1 MKEKLTVEEM
11 MANAKAQ
18 TQATIEKAAPLLA
31 KSALGTAVI
40 HLIKEGKEPTKEEMI
55 RLFEARLAL
64 KRDGKS
70 LDMAGPVFGYA
81 LKFLRGEAPLE
92 ANWSATE

>member
-1 MKEKLTVEEM
+1 MKEKPTVEEM
-11 MANAKAQ
+11 LRRTNEKL
-18 TQATIEKAAPLLA
+18 QASIEKAAPSLA
-31 KSALGTAVI
+31 KSALGSAVI
-40 HLIKEGKEPTKEEMI
+40 HLVNEGQDPTKEVLI

-64 KRDGKS
+64 KKDGKS

-92 ANWSATE
+92 AGWSAVE